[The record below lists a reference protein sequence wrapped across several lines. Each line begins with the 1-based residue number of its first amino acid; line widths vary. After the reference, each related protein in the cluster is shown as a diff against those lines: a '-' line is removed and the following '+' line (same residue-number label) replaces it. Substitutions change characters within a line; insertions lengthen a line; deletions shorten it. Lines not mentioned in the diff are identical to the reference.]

1 MARRA
6 DERGGVTAGIRR
18 WAPLLAY
25 GAPAMSVMIL
35 SLAPSVFLP
44 NFYAEEK
51 GLPLAAVGLAF
62 LVARVWDAIVDPL
75 LGSLSDRTRSR
86 FGRRKLWLAGTSAAL
101 LILTVLLFTPW
112 FPVGMPFL
120 VCAIIA
126 WYTAYSGFYIPYL
139 AWGPEIVSG
148 YQQRNIIIGLRE
160 GIALIGFFIASVLI
174 ILSKSGPQSS
184 IGATLAIF
192 THTLLVI
199 IPVTVVAALIFA
211 PEPPQP
217 ELSAHES
224 PAAEW
229 RGAILTFRRNG
240 PYLRFIAAFFL
251 LQLGLGVWNT
261 TLPLFV
267 LKALLLAG
275 KLNLMIFIS
284 FAIAALAVPG
294 AIWLAGRLGKH
305 IVLCVGQGLYILGLV
320 ALFFVPAG
328 NFVLVLPLLVPI
340 GLGFCSMTV
349 LPSSIVAD
357 TVDYYEYRHAEW
369 RCGLHMAG
377 FVFIGKLAFA
387 CSTALAFGLLGAT
400 GFSATGANDAAHLLL
415 LRIIALMVPAVLMTV
430 GAMLLVGFPI
440 TRRRQAA
447 IRARLEARR
456 VAVARAPVV

>member
-1 MARRA
+1 VA
-6 DERGGVTAGIRR
+6 AGLRR
-18 WAPLLAY
+18 WVPLLAY

-51 GLPLAAVGLAF
+51 GLPLAAVGFAF
-62 LVARVWDAIVDPL
+62 LGARVWDAIADPL

-86 FGRRKLWLAGTSAAL
+86 FGRRKVWLAGTSAAL

-126 WYTAYSGFYIPYL
+126 WYTAYSAFYIPYL
-139 AWGPEIVSG
+139 AWGPEIVGG
-148 YQQRNIIIGLRE
+148 YQERNVIIGLRE
-160 GIALIGFFIASVLI
+160 AIALFGFFIASGLI

-184 IGATLAIF
+184 IGATLATF
-192 THTLLVI
+192 TRTLLVI
-199 IPVTVVAALIFA
+199 VPVTVVAALIFA

-217 ELSAHES
+217 ELAAQEGRI
-224 PAAEW
+224 AEW
-229 RGAILTFRRNG
+229 RGSILTFRRNG
-240 PYLRFIAAFFL
+240 PYLRFMAAFFL

-267 LKALLLAG
+267 SKALLLSG
-275 KLNLMIFIS
+275 KLNLMIFVS
-284 FAIAALAVPG
+284 FAIAAVAVPG
-294 AIWLAGRLGKH
+294 AIALAGRLGKH
-305 IVLCVGQGLYILGLV
+305 IVLFAGQCLYILGLV
-320 ALFFVPAG
+320 TLFFVPAG
-328 NFVLVLPLLVPI
+328 NFSLVLPLLVPV

-377 FVFIGKLAFA
+377 FVFVGKLAFA
-387 CSTALAFGLLGAT
+387 GSTALGFGLLSAT
-400 GFSATGANDAAHLLL
+400 GFSATGANDAMHLFL
-415 LRIIALMVPAVLMTV
+415 LRVIALIVPAVLMTV
-430 GAMLLVGFPI
+430 GAGLLLRFPI

-447 IRARLEARR
+447 IRARLESRRAAEAR
-456 VAVARAPVV
+456 VPGV